1 MIKRQKLIISIAII
15 IIIFLVG
22 FFPRWDSTNLSWANQ
37 TQKIAY
43 TDDNGLPYMYELDSY
58 YNFRLTEN
66 FLKNGH
72 FGDTIKNNQ
81 SWDSL
86 SYSPPGRP
94 AVYPP
99 LIVWLAAFSYW
110 FVNLFTITTLLQTVF
125 WIPLFISPLAGIAG
139 YIFVRKYA
147 GEYAGLVTGIL
158 LVTAPLYVMRT
169 LPGFFDTDMFNIILP
184 TLTILFFSEA
194 IETPEKR
201 NMAIFAVLSAFSLL
215 LFSMAWTGWSY
226 LFYIMF
232 FTGLIYIILCK
243 MRKIN
248 LKKFLEVFFLF
259 TGLSLVLI
267 AITSGIEG
275 LLSLISYPLS
285 FFTFLPGT
293 ESFGS
298 WPNIYESVGELQKPD
313 LNSFISGAGPV
324 NLGLGIFGIFV
335 IASIMLRKNMRTKY
349 LPDLSW
355 YVFILIFVWILMAL
369 LAYSSSVRFGL
380 LVIAPLAV
388 FSGILVGVVIRY
400 LDNFSWAAS
409 KKKKKRI
416 MSIFLVMIICIPPVI
431 NMDQN
436 YSYYFPGVDDD
447 IMGSALWIKS
457 NTTPDAVII
466 SDWSYGH
473 FFTAFSD
480 RRVLFDGGSQNT
492 PRAYWVFKAF
502 SSDNETL
509 SAGIFSMLSTS
520 GDESFTTVEN
530 YTKNT
535 SLTVEIL
542 NNILGIPKYDAKIVL
557 RAKYKID
564 PVMTEKILN
573 YTHPA
578 KIRPYVVFTNNDMIY
593 GGQWNFVYGDWN
605 FNNPQK
611 SNYTYSGGN
620 TNSTGEILNYSNGV
634 VLNLKD
640 KKTTWNKKSVYSA
653 IIVENNTNYSFLINN
668 KSNYTAI
675 FLMKEKRVV
684 VIDKKYQN
692 SLFIKMVFLKQH
704 TKLFRPVYKN
714 KSTIIW
720 SQY

>member
-15 IIIFLVG
+15 IIIFSVG

-43 TDDNGLPYMYELDSY
+43 TDDSGLPYMYELDSY
-58 YNFRLTEN
+58 YNYRLTEN

-81 SWDSL
+81 SWDSF

-110 FVNLFTITTLLQTVF
+110 FVNLFTSMTLLDAVF
-125 WIPLFISPLAGIAG
+125 WIPLFISPLAGIVG
-139 YIFVRKYA
+139 YVFVRKYA
-147 GEYAGLVTGIL
+147 GEYAGLVSGIL

-184 TLTILFFSEA
+184 ILTILFFSEA

-201 NMAIFAVLSAFSLL
+201 NMIIFAALSAFSLL

-243 MRKIN
+243 MRKIKF
-248 LKKFLEVFFLF
+248 KKFLEVFFLF

-275 LLSLISYPLS
+275 LLSLINYPLS

-293 ESFGS
+293 ESIGS

-313 LNSFISGAGPV
+313 FDSFISKAGPV

-355 YVFILIFVWILMAL
+355 YVFILIFVWIFMAL
-369 LAYSSSVRFGL
+369 MAYSSSVRFGM

-388 FSGILVGVVIRY
+388 FSGILVGVVINY
-400 LDNFSWAAS
+400 LDNFSWVAS
-409 KKKKKRI
+409 KKKKKMI
-416 MSIFLVMIICIPPVI
+416 ISIFLVMIICIPPVI

-436 YSYYFPGVDDD
+436 YSNYFPGVDDD
-447 IMGSALWIKS
+447 IMSSALWIKS
-457 NTTPDAVII
+457 NTTPDTVII

-480 RRVLFDGGSQNT
+480 RPVLFDGGSQNT

-502 SSDNETL
+502 ATDNETL
-509 SAGIFSMLSTS
+509 SAGIFRMISTS

-535 SLTVEIL
+535 SITVEIL
-542 NNILGIPKYDAKIVL
+542 NNILGIPKDDARSVL
-557 RAKYKID
+557 KVKYNID
-564 PVMTEKILN
+564 PVMAEKILN
-573 YTHPA
+573 YTHSA
-578 KIRPYVVFTNNDMIY
+578 KSRPFVVFTNNDMIY

-634 VLNLKD
+634 ILNLKD
-640 KKTTWNKKSVYSA
+640 KKATWNQKSIYSA
-653 IIVENNTNYSFLINN
+653 IIVENNTNYKFLINN

-684 VIDKKYQN
+684 VIDKKYQD
-692 SLFIKMVFLKQH
+692 SLFIKMVFLKTP

-720 SQY
+720 SQ